1 MMIKQNM
8 TPFIQTQKQVL
19 NQVLKQVSKTSIKE
33 SLVLII
39 YLNQSILQ
47 LYQPYKNFESR

>member
-1 MMIKQNM
+1 MMIKQNR
-8 TPFIQTQKQVL
+8 TPFIQTQKQLL

-47 LYQPYKNFESR
+47 LYQLYKNF